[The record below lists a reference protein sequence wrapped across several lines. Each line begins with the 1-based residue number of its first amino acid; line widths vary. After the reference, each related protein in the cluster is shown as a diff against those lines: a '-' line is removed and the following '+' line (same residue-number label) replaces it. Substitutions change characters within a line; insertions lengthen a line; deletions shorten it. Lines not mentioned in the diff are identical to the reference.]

1 MYLKSNVSSQIKL
14 FYNLLLSLFP
24 VFFIAGNMLINIGST
39 LLIISALFCFGK
51 KLLKLRF
58 FFLDKILIG
67 FFLLII
73 ITAVI
78 NDYFYLSQITGWV
91 RDFITLKKSILFLR
105 YLLIY
110 FILRFLIENEI
121 INLKYFFIS
130 STLLS
135 FFVSFDIMLQFFTGK
150 DIFGFE
156 PIKLKYSGPFGDE
169 LIAGGY
175 LQRFSLFAFF
185 LIPLYYSK
193 VFSKY
198 LKFLI
203 PIFFLIFFIAIILS
217 GNRMPMILFL
227 FSIFLIII
235 FQKQSRKYLLSFIVT
250 FSLIFLIIMNQSVTV
265 KNNFNAFYNQISGT
279 VEILI
284 NKDFYSKKAP
294 PYLKEF
300 VTFYD
305 TWKLNKYIGGG
316 IKNFRYY
323 CHHRENI
330 DKNSNFIC
338 NMHPHNYYLEILTET
353 GIIGFILISLFFLL
367 VLHQTFIK
375 KYFIHSAL
383 KNNNIIIP
391 FIFLFITEI
400 FPIKSTG
407 SFFTTVNATYLFLII
422 GILVGLAKQDISI
435 AKKF

>member
-1 MYLKSNVSSQIKL
+1 MYSESKIPTKIKL
-14 FYNLLLSLFP
+14 FFNLLLSLFP
-24 VFFIAGNMLINIGST
+24 VFFIAGNMLINIGSI

-51 KLLKLRF
+51 SLFKLKFL
-58 FFLDKILIG
+58 FLDKILVG
-67 FFLLII
+67 FFLFII
-73 ITAVI
+73 ITGII
-78 NDYFYLSQITGWV
+78 NDYFYLSQITGWE
-91 RDFITLKKSILFLR
+91 RDFITLKKSIFFLR
-105 YLLIY
+105 YFAIY
-110 FILRFLIENEI
+110 LILRFLIENEI

-130 STLLS
+130 SALLS
-135 FFVSFDIMLQFFTGK
+135 FFVSFDIIFQFFTGK

-156 PIKLKYSGPFGDE
+156 PIKPKYSGPFGDE
-169 LIAGGY
+169 LIAGSY

-193 VFSKY
+193 DLSRY

-203 PIFFLIFFIAIILS
+203 PIFFVIFFIAIILS

-227 FSIFLIII
+227 FSIFLIMI
-235 FQKQSRKYLLSFIVT
+235 FQKQTRKYLLSFIVT

-265 KNNFNAFYNQISGT
+265 KNNFNAFYGQISGT

-300 VTFYD
+300 ETFYD
-305 TWKLNKYIGGG
+305 TWKMHKYIGGG

-375 KYFIHSAL
+375 KYFIRSVL

-407 SFFTTVNATYLFLII
+407 SFFTTLNATYLFLII

>member
-1 MYLKSNVSSQIKL
+1 
-14 FYNLLLSLFP
+14 
-24 VFFIAGNMLINIGST
+24 
-39 LLIISALFCFGK
+39 
-51 KLLKLRF
+51 
-58 FFLDKILIG
+58 
-67 FFLLII
+67 
-73 ITAVI
+73 
-78 NDYFYLSQITGWV
+78 
-91 RDFITLKKSILFLR
+91 
-105 YLLIY
+105 
-110 FILRFLIENEI
+110 
-121 INLKYFFIS
+121 
-130 STLLS
+130 
-135 FFVSFDIMLQFFTGK
+135 
-150 DIFGFE
+150 
-156 PIKLKYSGPFGDE
+156 
-169 LIAGGY
+169 
-175 LQRFSLFAFF
+175 
-185 LIPLYYSK
+185 
-193 VFSKY
+193 
-198 LKFLI
+198 
-203 PIFFLIFFIAIILS
+203 
-217 GNRMPMILFL
+217 MILFL
-227 FSIFLIII
+227 FSIFLIMI

-265 KNNFNAFYNQISGT
+265 KNNFNAFYYQISGT

-284 NKDFYSKKAP
+284 NKDLYNKNAP
-294 PYLKEF
+294 PYFKEF

-375 KYFIHSAL
+375 KYFIRSVL

-407 SFFTTVNATYLFLII
+407 SFFTTLNATYLFLII

>member
-1 MYLKSNVSSQIKL
+1 MYSESKIPTKIKL
-14 FYNLLLSLFP
+14 FFNLLLSLFP
-24 VFFIAGNMLINIGST
+24 VFFIAGNMLINIGSI

-51 KLLKLRF
+51 SLFKLKFL
-58 FFLDKILIG
+58 FLDKILVG
-67 FFLLII
+67 FFLFII
-73 ITAVI
+73 ITGII
-78 NDYFYLSQITGWV
+78 NDYFYLSQITGWE
-91 RDFITLKKSILFLR
+91 RDFITLKKSIFFLR
-105 YLLIY
+105 YFAIY
-110 FILRFLIENEI
+110 LILRFLIENEI

-130 STLLS
+130 SALLS
-135 FFVSFDIMLQFFTGK
+135 LFVSFDIIFQFFTGK

-156 PIKLKYSGPFGDE
+156 PIKPKYSGPFGDE
-169 LIAGGY
+169 LIAGSY

-193 VFSKY
+193 DLSRY

-203 PIFFLIFFIAIILS
+203 PIFFVIFFIAIILS

-227 FSIFLIII
+227 FSIFLIMI

-265 KNNFNAFYNQISGT
+265 KNNFNAFYSQISGT

-294 PYLKEF
+294 PYFKEF
-300 VTFYD
+300 ETFYD
-305 TWKLNKYIGGG
+305 TWKMHKYIGGG

-375 KYFIHSAL
+375 KYFIRSVL

-407 SFFTTVNATYLFLII
+407 SFFTTLNATYLFLII